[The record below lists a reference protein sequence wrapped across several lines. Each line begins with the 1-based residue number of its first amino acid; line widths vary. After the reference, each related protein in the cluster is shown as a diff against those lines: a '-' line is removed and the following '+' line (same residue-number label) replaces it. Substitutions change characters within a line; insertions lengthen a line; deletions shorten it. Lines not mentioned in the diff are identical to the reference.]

1 MNKILVIGG
10 SGFIGTNLINQL
22 VKNKNNQVL
31 GTFFSKKKFFR
42 NNKAKYFKLD
52 LLSSKINKDLFN
64 NCDEIYM
71 CAANTSGA
79 AVMEKDPL
87 VHFNSN
93 IIINTKALDLAYKN
107 NAKKFIFISSN
118 VVYPVSNKKVK
129 EGDVTEKF
137 FEKYFIA
144 ATMKMFAEKSCYI
157 YSNKLKKKMKTLIIR
172 PGNIYG
178 EFDKF
183 DLQKSHVIP
192 ALIKKFDDAK
202 KKVEVWGDGSDI
214 KNFIYI
220 KDFIS
225 GCISASKS
233 ELDIVNL
240 ASEKSYSLKK
250 VISII
255 DKIYKKKLIISYD
268 QSKPTMIPK
277 RNISISLA
285 KKKLHFKTKY
295 SLENGLRNTIKWY
308 QKNKKY
314 L

>member
-22 VKNKNNQVL
+22 VKKKNNKVI
-31 GTFFSKKKFFR
+31 GTFCAKKKFFR

-52 LLSSKINKDLFN
+52 LLSNKNNKDLFK
-64 NCDEIYM
+64 NCDQIYM

-79 AVMEKDPL
+79 AVMEQDPL

-118 VVYPVSNKKVK
+118 VVYPVTNKKVQ
-129 EGDVTEKF
+129 EGDVTKNF

-144 ATMKMFAEKSCYI
+144 ATMKIFAEESCYI

-178 EFDKF
+178 EYDKF

-220 KDFIS
+220 KDFIN
-225 GCISASKS
+225 GCIRASKS
-233 ELDIVNL
+233 HLDIVNI
-240 ASEKSYSLKK
+240 ASEKSHSLKK

-255 DKIYKKKLIISYD
+255 HKIYKKKAIISYNN
-268 QSKPTMIPK
+268 SKPTMIPK

-295 SLENGLRNTIKWY
+295 SLETGLRNTIKWY